1 MKLTCAIPKM
11 LSPEHIPCLNDALDR
26 GINKCIPV
34 IAPIWSKRVE
44 LIRICKYHSGYA
56 ERITVWIQAIH
67 RRFEK
72 FLERQVDGM
81 FNNVFHSVSPAVS
94 SGTLLSIDLTATCI
108 FACLMSQP
116 VELI

>member
-1 MKLTCAIPKM
+1 
-11 LSPEHIPCLNDALDR
+11 
-26 GINKCIPV
+26 
-34 IAPIWSKRVE
+34 
-44 LIRICKYHSGYA
+44 
-56 ERITVWIQAIH
+56 
-67 RRFEK
+67 
-72 FLERQVDGM
+72 M